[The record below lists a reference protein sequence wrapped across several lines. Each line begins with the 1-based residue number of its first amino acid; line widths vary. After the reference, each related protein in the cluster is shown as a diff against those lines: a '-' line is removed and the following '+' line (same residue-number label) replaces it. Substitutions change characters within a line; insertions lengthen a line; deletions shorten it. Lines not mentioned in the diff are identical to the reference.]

1 MKQYKT
7 ICDVISVINVMIA
20 EAPLPNKEK
29 RQLADIAARLE
40 QLPEAIATGHTIVA
54 SSGVYPQNR
63 IRGV

>member
-1 MKQYKT
+1 
-7 ICDVISVINVMIA
+7 MIA